1 MNSLEIIP
9 INFQRLVLGSLG
21 LIGGFWLLTAFSWA
35 WWALLIGGGL
45 AWLVVFQRTTWS
57 AFRRPHRL
65 WTIPLGAIGYLLLS
79 LAVGLLAKQLGFNW
93 SANPESGHLAILI
106 FKLPLMLMGEELLGI
121 GILEVAR
128 NQGRSLL
135 FSTLISA
142 LIFGLMHAVVY
153 WDGDLVST
161 FVHVIVLQGMAR
173 LIFNGIY
180 LATGKSLWGSWSC
193 HLLVDLVALSL

>member
-1 MNSLEIIP
+1 MNSLESIP
-9 INFQRLVLGSLG
+9 ISFQRLMLGSLS
-21 LIGGFWLLTAFSWA
+21 LMSGFWFLTVFSWA

-45 AWLVVFQRTTWS
+45 AWLVVFQQTTWS

-65 WTIPLGAIGYLLLS
+65 WTIPLGAIGYLLVS

-135 FSTLISA
+135 ASTLISA

-153 WDGDLVST
+153 WDGDIIST
-161 FVHVIVLQGMAR
+161 FIHVIVLQGMAR